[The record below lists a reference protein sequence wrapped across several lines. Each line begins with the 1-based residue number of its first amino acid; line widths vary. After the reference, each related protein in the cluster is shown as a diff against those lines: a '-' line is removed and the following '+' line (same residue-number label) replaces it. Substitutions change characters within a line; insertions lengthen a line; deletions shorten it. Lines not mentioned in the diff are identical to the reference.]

1 MRLERY
7 VEDFG
12 DGDPES
18 RVVCADVSKLS
29 RKELDKVLKKVKVDL
44 SKTKVQDEDF

>member
-1 MRLERY
+1 MNVKGEDEVMLRPERY

-12 DGDPES
+12 DGEPES

-29 RKELDKVLKKVKVDL
+29 
-44 SKTKVQDEDF
+44 